1 MKGSQ
6 RRGRGK
12 RRYRDGIL
20 FVVASRGKEHRV
32 TRRAF
37 NHGKKKQAS
46 CLGERKTQLKVYSV
60 MSGRSWKR
68 GERKGRD
75 GHEFRQREKESKN
88 KRLE

>member
-1 MKGSQ
+1 MGSSLLWQ
-6 RRGRGK
+6 
-12 RRYRDGIL
+12 
-20 FVVASRGKEHRV
+20 ARGKEGDPQCV
-32 TRRAF
+32 CTF

-68 GERKGRD
+68 GERGKGEMDISLDR
-75 GHEFRQREKESKN
+75 EREKERRERESKN